1 MTRPAFAQE
10 IPAGSFCLWSEVAV
24 HFVIFGAFSLLAF
37 VVCKNTVKKNFAI
50 ATLPF
55 CLSLVAGLALLLS
68 FGVSLMT
75 VKGMILALLL
85 LYASLSDLKTREVS
99 DSVSIMLFILAFVG
113 FEMSSLPSMLMGTM
127 AVFIPQFVLAVIN
140 PSRAFGGADLKISTS
155 LAFLLGVQKGI
166 FALITGLL
174 LAVIVMAIYN
184 RVNAKSQKGAF
195 PLVPFLSVGAM
206 LAYII

>member
-10 IPAGSFCLWSEVAV
+10 IPADTFSLWSEGAA
-24 HFVIFGAFSLLAF
+24 HFIIFGAFSLLAI
-37 VVCKNTVKKNFAI
+37 VVCKNVVKKNSAI

-55 CLSLVAGLALLLS
+55 CLSLVAGLAFLLS
-68 FGVSLMT
+68 FGVSLMA

-85 LYASLSDLKTREVS
+85 LYASLSDLKTREVP
-99 DSVSIMLFILAFVG
+99 DYVSIMLLILAFVG
-113 FEMSSLPSMLMGTM
+113 FEVSSLPSMLMGTM
-127 AVFIPQFVLAVIN
+127 VIFIPQFVLAVIN
-140 PSRAFGGADLKISTS
+140 PSRAFGGADLKISTA

>member
-1 MTRPAFAQE
+1 MTRPAFTQE
-10 IPAGSFCLWSEVAV
+10 IPAGSFCLWSEVAAYFIV
-24 HFVIFGAFSLLAF
+24 FGTFSLLAF
-37 VVCKNTVKKNFAI
+37 IVCKNTVKKNFAI
-50 ATLPF
+50 TTLPF
-55 CLSLVAGLALLLS
+55 CVSWVAGLALLLS
-68 FGVSLMT
+68 FGVSLMA
-75 VKGMILALLL
+75 VKGMVLALLL
-85 LYASLSDLKTREVS
+85 LYASLSDLKTREVP
-99 DSVSIMLFILAFVG
+99 DYISIMLLILAFVG
-113 FEMSSLPSMLMGTM
+113 FEVSSLPSMLMGTM